1 MPIRRG
7 EGLIYCQDRFIA
19 YARYELGDL
28 YRDDERP
35 VYRGGRGTLRVV
47 GHPFPVRLELGTKYT
62 LRLARNEEWCSISR
76 GYRPESTSTAIQ
88 SWQETESPRR
98 LIALA

>member
-47 GHPFPVRLELGTKYT
+47 GHPFPVRLELGTRYT
-62 LRLARNEEWCSISR
+62 LRLARNEEWCFYIEGIPARINEHSYSVVA
-76 GYRPESTSTAIQ
+76 GEPNHHED
-88 SWQETESPRR
+88 
-98 LIALA
+98 